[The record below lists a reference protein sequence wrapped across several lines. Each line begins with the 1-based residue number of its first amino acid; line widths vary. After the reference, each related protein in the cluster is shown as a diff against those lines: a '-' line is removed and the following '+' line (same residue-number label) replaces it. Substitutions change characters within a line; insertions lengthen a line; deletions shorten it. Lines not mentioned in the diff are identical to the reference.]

1 MISHWET
8 YVIKKENS
16 VLTSKLVTR
25 NIFSFLTLLTLFQF
39 ECVHMPMFVLI
50 AKKMT
55 IAPKVKILVQ
65 CREGL
70 ILPEWWSFFLQS
82 RYWFSQSGGKDRL
95 KLDCKFEDKYIRSTC
110 FAREVIFVED
120 LQKFLPWNIQT
131 ASFFGDWSTPM
142 KKNYGSKLTENNAL
156 WWLICTWEIQKVPVK
171 IAYIQHL
178 WRTILSG
185 IFGVVVIL
193 FDVTLEKA
201 ETWKPGTAHS
211 TGIKY
216 WQVFSKYFN
225 EEKW

>member
-1 MISHWET
+1 MIDIKTKLLISHWET

-82 RYWFSQSGGKDRL
+82 TYLFSARGSKDIL
-95 KLDCKFEDKYIRSTC
+95 KRDCNFENKYTQIIC
-110 FAREVIFVED
+110 FTREVIQVKD
-120 LQKFLPWNIQT
+120 LQKFLPWNT
-131 ASFFGDWSTPM
+131 HPH
-142 KKNYGSKLTENNAL
+142 
-156 WWLICTWEIQKVPVK
+156 P
-171 IAYIQHL
+171 
-178 WRTILSG
+178 
-185 IFGVVVIL
+185 
-193 FDVTLEKA
+193 
-201 ETWKPGTAHS
+201 
-211 TGIKY
+211 
-216 WQVFSKYFN
+216 
-225 EEKW
+225 